1 MEQRAVIYD
10 DGNELQDI
18 NRDETTILVVLF
30 VEEGALLDLIGK
42 GDMPPVA

>member
-1 MEQRAVIYD
+1 MEQCAVIYD
-10 DGNELQDI
+10 DGNKLQDI

-42 GDMPPVA
+42 RDMPPVA

>member
-1 MEQRAVIYD
+1 MEADTVIYD
-10 DGNELQDI
+10 DGDKLQDI

-42 GDMPPVA
+42 RDMPPVA